1 MSMKA
6 VAGLIITQLEAI
18 TSPTTPSVVQKVPS
32 QHGDDRPKKN
42 ATAWINLE
50 PDTQTRSDE
59 ANQSTLRAYSFTA
72 HYWYSSKKH
81 SLEDTADLQMDMA
94 DALFDKLGH
103 NNLAGE
109 ARYGIAYDDTETL
122 TFEGGEDDDTTYVVR
137 LPFLV
142 WKQES

>member
-6 VAGLIITQLEAI
+6 VADLIITELSDI
-18 TSPTTPSVVQKVPS
+18 TSPATPDTVLKVPS
-32 QHGDDRPKKN
+32 QHGDDRPRKK

-50 PDTQTRSDE
+50 PGTQERSDE
-59 ANQSTLRAYSFTA
+59 ANQGTLRAYSFIA

-81 SLEDTADLQMDMA
+81 DLQDTADLQMDMA

-122 TFEGGEDDDTTYVVR
+122 TFDGGEDDDTTYVVR

>member
-1 MSMKA
+1 MHHD
-6 VAGLIITQLEAI
+6 LQ
-18 TSPTTPSVVQKVPS
+18 
-32 QHGDDRPKKN
+32 
-42 ATAWINLE
+42 
-50 PDTQTRSDE
+50 
-59 ANQSTLRAYSFTA
+59 
-72 HYWYSSKKH
+72 
-81 SLEDTADLQMDMA
+81 DTADLQMDMS
-94 DALFDKLGH
+94 DAIMDKLGH

>member
-6 VAGLIITQLEAI
+6 VADLIITQLAAI
-18 TSPTTPSVVQKVPS
+18 TSPTTPDATLKVPS
-32 QHGDDRPKKN
+32 QHGNDRPKKN

-50 PDTQTRSDE
+50 PATQERSDE
-59 ANQSTLRAYSFTA
+59 ANQGTLRGYSFIA
-72 HYWYSSKKH
+72 HYWYSSKAH
-81 SLEDTADLQMDMA
+81 DLQTTADIQMDMA
-94 DALFDKLGH
+94 DALYDKLGH
-103 NNLAGE
+103 NNLAGN

-142 WKQES
+142 WKQET